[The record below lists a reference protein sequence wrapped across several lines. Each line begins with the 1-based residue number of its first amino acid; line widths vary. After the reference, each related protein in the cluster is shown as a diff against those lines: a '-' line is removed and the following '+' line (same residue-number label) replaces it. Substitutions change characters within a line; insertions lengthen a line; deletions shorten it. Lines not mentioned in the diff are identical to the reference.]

1 MITVRIEVDEDQ
13 TRKALV
19 QVVDTKDSAVALY
32 TIVPGS
38 YEDVE
43 LKAGWHIEVEHD
55 ELDEDD

>member
-1 MITVRIEVDEDQ
+1 MITVRIEVDQDE

-19 QVVDTKDSAVALY
+19 QVVNTEDHAVALY

-43 LKAGWHIEVEHD
+43 LQAG
-55 ELDEDD
+55 